1 MATQNQPQTRP
12 EIEKLIGEP
21 PAVAAVKTER
31 GAPRLFVNGTEV
43 YPLLAW
49 SWGLVESAAV
59 FKQTGINLL
68 HPILGLNAA
77 WPEPGKY
84 DWSEF
89 DDLFARLLAQNPQ
102 AFFLPRVL
110 LDVPEWWKEKNPS
123 ELIQCALPMN
133 PAEDTHYRPVRRSP
147 EGGMLWGI
155 QLREPSLASEV
166 WKSDV
171 ESLFREFLQ
180 HIENS
185 PLRSRI
191 IGYQIGGGIYGE
203 WHYFMSEFLP
213 DMSAAMQRKLGY
225 VPDAEARMK
234 TAFGLL
240 RDPQQE
246 NPVIEFFRRFHE
258 EIGAD
263 TLLHFARIAKKET
276 QGRIICGAFN
286 TYLLENVWIQEGG
299 HLAPEKILSSP
310 YIDFIASPYTYQTT
324 NIADRQWWEH
334 DVVDEAGNY
343 LGRARGIAGDGGY
356 RVLLESLKRHGKLYF
371 VEIDPSTH
379 LEPPPINPDGT
390 GGSDVEKEMCMI
402 GGAGSTTWEGT
413 QKILQRDL
421 GQVLVRGNGGWLF
434 DFGPVLRTG
443 KSWYADEAII
453 AEVKRLNQMGELR
466 QNWDMSSCAQIAA
479 VYDAKSFFVTRHW
492 RAEAPF
498 PKGGVNIDYFT
509 RWFMDSQARA
519 FHRLGTPMDFMYRFD
534 LTPADLRKYR
544 LFFMVNLFYLT
555 AEEVAYLRE
564 ILRNSRATV
573 VWYYAPGFV
582 TPEKLDLAQMER
594 LTGFRFNLIAEPG
607 PMLIQARLDDD
618 HAPIDLQFGVKQR
631 RHPRFGV
638 KDQDAAA
645 LGYWTDCNEV
655 AFAWKEVEGWNSVY
669 AGSAP
674 LPVEILRWLA
684 RRAGAELWSTQPD
697 IVMATQDTAMLVATS
712 EGERTFTLPKPMAA
726 LDGEQMRQVYDL
738 NVEMGEVKIFTGKS
752 LKRRQQRA

>member
-1 MATQNQPQTRP
+1 MHTQNQPQIWP

-21 PAVAAVKTER
+21 PAVSTIKTER
-31 GAPRLFVNGTEV
+31 GAPRLFVNGKEV

-49 SWGLVESAAV
+49 SWGLVESAPI
-59 FKQTGINLL
+59 FKQAAINLL

-77 WPEPGKY
+77 WPEPEAY

-89 DDLFARLLAQNPQ
+89 DRLFARLLAQNPQ

-110 LDVPEWWKEKNPS
+110 LDVPDWWKEKNPS
-123 ELIQCALPMN
+123 ELIQCALQMN

-166 WKSDV
+166 WKSDM
-171 ESLFREFLQ
+171 ENLFRGFLR

-203 WHYFMSEFLP
+203 WHYFVSEFLP
-213 DMSAAMQRKLGY
+213 DMSTAMQQRLGY
-225 VPDAEARMK
+225 VPDAATRMK
-234 TAFGLL
+234 TTFGLL

-246 NPVIEFFRRFHE
+246 KPVIDFFRRFHE
-258 EIGAD
+258 GIDAD
-263 TLLHFARIAKKET
+263 TLLHFARMTKEET
-276 QGRIICGAFN
+276 NGRVICGAFN
-286 TYLLENVWIQEGG
+286 AYLLENVWIQEGG
-299 HLAPEKILSSP
+299 HLSPEKILASP
-310 YIDFIASPYTYQTT
+310 YIDFIASPYSYQTT
-324 NIADRQWWEH
+324 NLEERQWWEH

-343 LGRARGIAGDGGY
+343 LGRARGVAGDGGY
-356 RVLLESLKRHGKLYF
+356 RVLLESLRRHGKLYF

-379 LEPPPINPDGT
+379 LEPAPINPDGS
-390 GGSDVEKEMCMI
+390 GGTDVEKELCMI
-402 GGAGSTTWEGT
+402 GGAGSTTPEGT

-421 GQVLVRGNGGWLF
+421 GQMFVRGNAGWLF

-443 KSWYADEAII
+443 KSWYADENII
-453 AEVKRLNQMGELR
+453 AEVKRFSQLGELR
-466 QNWDMSSCAQIAA
+466 RDLDMSSCAQIAA

-498 PKGGVNIDYFT
+498 PKGGVNVDYFS

-519 FHRLGTPMDFMYRFD
+519 FHRLGAPMDFMYRFD
-534 LTPADLRKYR
+534 LRPDDVEKYR

-555 AEEVAYLRE
+555 SDEVSRLRDM
-564 ILRNSRATV
+564 LRNSGATV
-573 VWYYAPGFV
+573 VWYYVPGFV

-594 LTGFRFNLIAEPG
+594 LTGFRFNLMTKPG
-607 PMLIQARLDDD
+607 PMLIQARFD
-618 HAPIDLQFGVKQR
+618 HDLQFGVKSPQY
-631 RHPRFGV
+631 PRFGV
-638 KDQDAAA
+638 TNQDAMA
-645 LGYWTDCNEV
+645 LGYWTDCHEV

-669 AGSAP
+669 VGAAP

-684 RRAGAELWSTQPD
+684 KRARAELWSTQPD
-697 IVMATQDTAMLVATS
+697 IVMATQDAAMLVATS
-712 EGERTFTLPKPMAA
+712 KGGRTFTLPKPMTA
-726 LDGEQMRQVYDL
+726 LEGDEMRQVYDL
-738 NVEMGEVKIFTGKS
+738 NMEMGEVEIFTGKS
-752 LKRRQQRA
+752 LKRQQHA